1 MAVTKTVIKKVRQQ
15 AVVKFVGDGQANVD
29 LNSDLALADETF
41 LGYANTT
48 VTITGMVWS
57 ASDSVASPIVIKRPH
72 NAAANT
78 LILFG
83 NDNWS
88 LTQMFGF
95 ADNSN
100 SSSNI
105 NILMPPAGGTL
116 YLTLTKN
123 NGYREPD
130 QQTKV

>member
-1 MAVTKTVIKKVRQQ
+1 MAVTKTILKKVRQQ
-15 AVVKFVGDGQANVD
+15 AVVKFVGDGTANVD
-29 LNSDLALADETF
+29 LDTDLKLADETF
-41 LGYANTT
+41 LGYANTN

-57 ASDSVASPIVIKRPH
+57 SSDSIISPILIKRPFTG
-72 NAAANT
+72 ANIA
-78 LILFG
+78 ILFG

-88 LTQMFGF
+88 LSQMFGF
-95 ADNSN
+95 VESSN

-105 NILMPPAGGTL
+105 QITLPPSGGTL
-116 YLTLTKN
+116 YLTVTKN